1 MKKVYIPTDE
11 VLQKMQDLAGA
22 EYLYSYILVKAVES
36 IVMNKSLDK
45 NLLEDET
52 KSIREDYYIQQAIC
66 YLYPEQVAYS
76 ESMQMESNFA
86 LDLLRK
92 QSSNI
97 IYNIDRI
104 RHFDPMTLYS
114 SDVVMKVI
122 SILTKELPNEPTYR
136 FEYKDNQLLDSIFG
150 CELDKLR
157 ERLYCSPTYFRRELY
172 FLNDLIKIE
181 PAYGILLPDEA
192 FTSLVDRGASLLSG
206 INCYKSRYDIYQTIG
221 NEYYNQDILTNPDD
235 KVKKL
240 MKHIKKQR

>member
-22 EYLYSYILVKAVES
+22 GYLYRYMLVKAVES
-36 IVMNKSLDK
+36 IVMNKSLDR

-52 KSIREDYYIQQAIC
+52 KSIREDYYIQKAIC

-76 ESMQMESNFA
+76 ENMQMESSFA
-86 LDLLRK
+86 LDLLKKR
-92 QSSNI
+92 SSNI
-97 IYNIDRI
+97 IYNIDSI

-114 SDVVMKVI
+114 SDVVRKVI
-122 SILTKELPNEPTYR
+122 SILTQELPNEPTYR

-150 CELDKLR
+150 CELNKLR
-157 ERLYCSPTYFRRELY
+157 ERLYCSSTYFISEQY
-172 FLNDLIKIE
+172 FLNDLIGID

-192 FTSLVDRGASLLSG
+192 FASQVNRATSLQSG
-206 INCYKSRYDIYQTIG
+206 ISKYHNRYDISSVVGYD
-221 NEYYNQDILTNPDD
+221 YNGQDILTNPDD

-240 MKHIKKQR
+240 MKYIKKQR